1 MSKTPSTPFPA
12 AAAGHATGD
21 GASAAPRPGPNTLS
35 VHGGDTRA
43 RAHQAI
49 PMPIIQTATYA
60 FADTADLIHFMEQR
74 SLGAHVEGRE
84 DYGRYGNPTVQSVER
99 KVAALE
105 GGDDAVLFSSGMA
118 AMTTLLLASLPAGAH
133 LVMTDDCYRRT
144 RQFCLVFLKRLGI
157 ETTVVPMG
165 DYAALESA
173 IRPKQTRFL
182 ISESPTNPYLRCV
195 DLGRLAELARRHR
208 IGTIID
214 STFGTPL
221 NQRPLEHG
229 IDYVVHSATKY
240 LGGHHDLL
248 AGVVVGSKARVAAL
262 RDARGVLGGIVDPQN
277 AYLLERGLK
286 TLGLR
291 VRQQNETALAV
302 ARWLEEHPRI
312 ERVWYPG
319 LPSHPDHE
327 VARRQ
332 MTGFG
337 GVVSFEV
344 RGKLADAS
352 RFIDRMEIPY
362 IAPSLGGVDS
372 LIEQPALMSY
382 FEKTTEERLELGIKD
397 NLVRFAIGVEDAAD
411 VIADLEQALA
421 G

>member
-1 MSKTPSTPFPA
+1 V
-12 AAAGHATGD
+12 
-21 GASAAPRPGPNTLS
+21 N
-35 VHGGDTRA
+35 
-43 RAHQAI
+43 
-49 PMPIIQTATYA
+49 
-60 FADTADLIHFMEQR
+60 FMEQR
-74 SLGAHVEGRE
+74 SLGAHLEGRE
-84 DYGRYGNPTVQSVER
+84 DYGRYGNPTVQSVEA
-99 KVAALE
+99 KVAVLE

-118 AMTTLLLASLPAGAH
+118 AMTTLLLASLPSGAH
-133 LVMTDDCYRRT
+133 VVMTDDCYRRT

-165 DYAALESA
+165 DYAALEGA
-173 IRPKQTRFL
+173 IRPRKTRFL

-195 DLGRLAELARRHR
+195 DLTRLAEIARRNQVA
-208 IGTIID
+208 TIID

-248 AGVVVGSKARVAAL
+248 AGVVVASKPRIAAL

-291 VRQQNETALAV
+291 VRQQNDTALIV
-302 ARWLEEHPRI
+302 ARWLEQHSRV

-327 VARRQ
+327 IARRQ

-337 GVVSFEV
+337 GVISFEV
-344 RGKLADAS
+344 RGKLEDAS

-372 LIEQPALMSY
+372 LIEQPALMSF

-397 NLVRFAIGVEDAAD
+397 NLVRFALGIEDAAD
-411 VIADLEQALA
+411 LVADLEQALA
-421 G
+421 A